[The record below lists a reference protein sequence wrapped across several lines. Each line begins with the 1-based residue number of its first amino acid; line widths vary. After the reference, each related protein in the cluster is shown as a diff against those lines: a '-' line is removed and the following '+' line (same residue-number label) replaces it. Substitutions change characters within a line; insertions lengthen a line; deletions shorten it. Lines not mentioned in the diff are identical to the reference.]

1 MIRSVRLQLKWRR
14 RVQRRDA
21 LSFAPGLNTLAGP
34 NGSGKSTVIR
44 ALLTAEVDGDEVAFE
59 GSSDRRLFDTETMNP
74 RVDRSAVG
82 TVEAM
87 ALRIRGRF
95 SSHGQMLRQALA
107 SLAVSP
113 GATILLD
120 EPEAGQDFDTV
131 RRIKRL
137 VEGACERGYQVIAA
151 SHHPVFWQ
159 GTHLVEMQPGYVEE
173 VSRALVALLSDQ
185 YSSVPPTSSA

>member
-1 MIRSVRLQLKWRR
+1 MIRTVQLQLKWRR
-14 RVQRRDA
+14 RVQRRGPIT
-21 LSFAPGLNTLAGP
+21 FAPGLNTLVGP

-44 ALLTAEVDGDEVAFE
+44 ALVAAEAGDGEVEFE

-82 TVEAM
+82 TREAM
-87 ALRIRGRF
+87 TLRIRGRF

-107 SLAVSP
+107 NLAVSP

-131 RRIKRL
+131 RQIKRL

-151 SHHPVFWQ
+151 SHHPVFWHD
-159 GTHLVEMQPGYVEE
+159 TNLVEMQSGYVDE
-173 VSRALVALLSDQ
+173 VSRQMVALLSDQ